1 VQVCGWILLHAA
13 IALLIYSLFGSLPF
27 KNTYIE
33 KGVGKHLVKTRLYG
47 VVRHPGVYGF
57 TAVMLSMFL
66 LSTSKLMAIAGLIW
80 LATDIVL
87 VIFQDAVVFPR
98 MFPGYAQYR
107 KETPMFIPTRE
118 SIARFAAEF
127 KSKDINK
134 GRKVVMSTVA
144 ELFAQG
150 KNDEVWKRCCGF
162 LDLSIEDFIR
172 IQKRLL
178 MEQVELLK
186 KCELG
191 QYIMEG
197 ASPETPEEFRASV
210 PLTTYADYAPYL
222 LKRRM
227 DVLPKKP
234 LLWQYTSGKSGEY
247 AYRWAPITARAF
259 DEIEPL
265 VFAMMILAS
274 ATKRGEV
281 NLHKCDR
288 VLYSMAPPPY
298 ATGTIVRAFPHE
310 LFTMLPPVA
319 EAERMTFEERVKK
332 GFDLALSE
340 GLDMSISMS
349 SVAVA
354 IGQRFSR
361 RAAESGES
369 SKWLKQN
376 PKTLL
381 RLAKGMLNA
390 RLHRRALLPRD
401 LWKLKGLV
409 TFGID
414 GEVFREK
421 IKEMWGCYPLD
432 FHGCTEAPIIA
443 MQAWDHSGMTFVPH
457 LNFFEFIPEKDALLS
472 REDATFKPRTL
483 LTNELEPGNY
493 ELVITSLH
501 GGPFMR
507 YRLGHM
513 VKITAKRNDAL
524 GIDIPQMSFLSRIDD
539 QIDIAGFTRLGEKVI
554 WRAIENT
561 GLQYVDWVARK
572 EVREKPLLHL
582 YLEMKG
588 EDRRTPVEQI
598 AEKIHA
604 ELKLIDPSYNELES
618 ITGLRPLM
626 LTLLPEGAFKTY
638 EVRQKAAGAAIGH
651 MKPAHIEPSPETL
664 GFLTRSSKSVKAR
677 GEEHVEATL

>member
-1 VQVCGWILLHAA
+1 
-13 IALLIYSLFGSLPF
+13 
-27 KNTYIE
+27 
-33 KGVGKHLVKTRLYG
+33 
-47 VVRHPGVYGF
+47 
-57 TAVMLSMFL
+57 M
-66 LSTSKLMAIAGLIW
+66 
-80 LATDIVL
+80 
-87 VIFQDAVVFPR
+87 
-98 MFPGYAQYR
+98 
-107 KETPMFIPTRE
+107 
-118 SIARFAAEF
+118 
-127 KSKDINK
+127 
-134 GRKVVMSTVA
+134 
-144 ELFAQG
+144 
-150 KNDEVWKRCCGF
+150 
-162 LDLSIEDFIR
+162 EDFMR

-191 QYIMEG
+191 QRIMEG
-197 ASPETPEEFRASV
+197 ASPETVEEFRANV
-210 PLTTYADYAPYL
+210 PLTTYSDYAPYL

-281 NLHKCDR
+281 NLQKNDK

-319 EAERMTFEERVKK
+319 EAERMSFEERTKK
-332 GFDLALSE
+332 GFDMALSE
-340 GLDMSISMS
+340 GLDMSICMS

-354 IGQRFSR
+354 IGERFSR
-361 RAAESGES
+361 RAGEGDQTE
-369 SKWLKQN
+369 KTFKKN
-376 PKTLL
+376 PKTMV

-390 RLHRRALLPRD
+390 KLHHRALLPKD

-414 GEVFREK
+414 GEVFCEK

-457 LNFFEFIPEKDALLS
+457 LNFFEFIPEKDALRS
-472 REDATFKPRTL
+472 REDVTFVPRTL
-483 LTNELEPGNY
+483 LMNELEPGNY

-513 VKITAKRNDAL
+513 IKITARRNDNL
-524 GIDIPQMSFLSRIDD
+524 NIDIPQMKFLSRFDD

-554 WRAIENT
+554 WQAIENT
-561 GLQYVDWVARK
+561 GLKYTDWIARK

-582 YLEMKG
+582 YLEMSG
-588 EDRRTPVEQI
+588 EDRKTPVEQI

-604 ELKLIDPSYNELES
+604 ELKLLDPNYNELES

-626 LTLLPEGAFKTY
+626 ITLLAEGAFKTY
-638 EVRQKAAGAAIGH
+638 ESRQKAAGANIGH
-651 MKPAHIEPSPETL
+651 LKPVHIEPSPETID
-664 GFLTRSSKSVKAR
+664 FLTRPPVPAR
-677 GEEHVEATL
+677 GRSGEPAETVH